1 MPSKLEPITVKMKRI
16 DLHVDESGQDTR
28 GKLFIVAIVMVE
40 DSNGFRRFCA
50 TLERTSGKGR
60 TKWRTAKKDSRI
72 IYLRA
77 VISDASSFGV
87 TLFYAVFRETLAYDR
102 ATVESIARAIR
113 SLNSRGSRL
122 FVQVDGLAK
131 KKCNTYKT
139 DLRKRGVSVEKV
151 RGVKDENE
159 PLIRLADALA
169 GAARAMLES
178 EDSGLR
184 KLFALATRSGI
195 LVN

>member
-1 MPSKLEPITVKMKRI
+1 MPNSSEPIPAKPKRI
-16 DLHVDESGQDTR
+16 DIFVDESGQDTK
-28 GKLFIVAIVMVE
+28 GEFFVVAIVAVE
-40 DSNGFRRFCA
+40 DSDGFRKFCT
-50 TLERTSGKGR
+50 TLERTSRKGR
-60 TKWRTAKKDSRI
+60 TKWGTAKKDSRI

-102 ATVESIARAIR
+102 ATVESIARAIH
-113 SLNSRGSRL
+113 SLSSPGSR
-122 FVQVDGLAK
+122 FSVQVDGLAK
-131 KKCNTYKT
+131 TKCNTYKT

-169 GAARAMLES
+169 GAARDMLES
-178 EDSGLR
+178 EDSELR
-184 KLFALATRSGI
+184 KLFALATRTGI
-195 LVN
+195 FVN